1 VGTSDEEALL
11 KAHFLV
17 GEQLAKCANDL
28 RALKM
33 QPENLLPFLASGRL
47 VWVVV
52 HGTKK
57 TDAAAAEAEAAD
69 APAAEAGAGQR
80 SGGSGGRR
88 GVAAEEAFEDD
99 FGWGAVVDFKAPKKG
114 GFSVADAA
122 DISVE
127 VALSCR
133 RDPPPSAA
141 GSSSSNSGSSGNPHG
156 RGGGGGGKGPHLP
169 QGEPKPV
176 VDPTHAE
183 VRVVRVALAALKDVS
198 AVRIHLPRDL
208 GSADARAGVSKTL
221 GEVARRLAKVHMHPL
236 DPVADMKVAGD
247 AVDQL
252 LDRQASLE
260 QRRAA
265 SPVTRWPDGGA
276 KKLAAFAEKHA
287 LGEAAKAL
295 RKAAKQATAPAMKD
309 AMKRMQRV
317 SHSAPPRQPGFR
329 AHAKHSPPA

>member
-57 TDAAAAEAEAAD
+57 NDAAAAEAEAAD
-69 APAAEAGAGQR
+69 APAAEAGPGKR
-80 SGGSGGRR
+80 GGGSGRR

-141 GSSSSNSGSSGNPHG
+141 GSSSSNSGNSGNSHG
-156 RGGGGGGKGPHLP
+156 RGGGGKGPPLP

-176 VDPTHAE
+176 VDPTQAE

-208 GSADARAGVSKTL
+208 DSADARAGVSKTL

-247 AVDQL
+247 EVDQL

-276 KKLAAFAEKHA
+276 KLAAYAEKHA

-309 AMKRMQRV
+309 TMKRMQRV
-317 SHSAPPRQPGFR
+317 SRVAPPRQR
-329 AHAKHSPPA
+329 